1 MKLTNLNT
9 KYLGRNFIF
18 YEKIDS
24 TQNEIFRMI
33 ENCKLN
39 NKKMENGTIV
49 MSDIQENGKGTHG
62 RKWFTDEKNNIA
74 FSVYI
79 ETNCL
84 SEQLENI
91 TTKIAEILV
100 LIFKDI
106 YNIQIDIKLPND
118 LYIKQ
123 KKIGGILTEAR
134 VELSTMNQNA
144 KEQNEEKNK
153 QEIKTNVKIRDQNV
167 KADIRNTKTNIE
179 RAKTDIKKIA
189 YTKYLVIGIGINTS
203 KTTFGDEIKSIAT
216 SIKNEYNVEIDR
228 SKIVSEFCNRFEKII
243 IDKTGR

>member
-1 MKLTNLNT
+1 MKLTNLST

-33 ENCKLN
+33 DSCKLN
-39 NKKMENGTIV
+39 NKKMKNGTIV

-74 FSVYI
+74 FSIYI

-91 TTKIAEILV
+91 TTKIAEVIV
-100 LIFKDI
+100 QIFKDI

-118 LYIKQ
+118 LYINQ

-144 KEQNEEKNK
+144 KANIKN
-153 QEIKTNVKIRDQNV
+153 IKTN
-167 KADIRNTKTNIE
+167 
-179 RAKTDIKKIA
+179 TDIKKIA

-203 KTTFGDEIKSIAT
+203 KTMFDDEIKSIAT
-216 SIKNEYNVEIDR
+216 SIKNAYNVEIDR

-243 IDKTGR
+243 INKIRKNNYE